1 MNEKQNSASI
11 SGAGSIS
18 GGTYDRVSISGAGKI
33 SGDVVAE
40 VLRISG
46 IGKVEGR
53 VEAKEIAASGSA
65 TFADEVVAEEMR
77 VSGSGRIDGRV
88 EAKELKCSGTLR
100 VSGAVASE
108 YVKITGSLRV
118 GADVEAA
125 IFKATGG
132 FDIGG
137 LLSADKVEV
146 KLGGR
151 CRAREIGGERIEI
164 RRGSWLE
171 KGLILDGLI
180 KMFTGGGTAE
190 LRATQIEGDEIVL
203 EDTIADVV
211 RGKRIEIG
219 PGCRI
224 TSVEYAESLKVH
236 PEAKVEEQSK
246 I

>member
-1 MNEKQNSASI
+1 MI
-11 SGAGSIS
+11 
-18 GGTYDRVSISGAGKI
+18 
-33 SGDVVAE
+33 
-40 VLRISG
+40 
-46 IGKVEGR
+46 
-53 VEAKEIAASGSA
+53 
-65 TFADEVVAEEMR
+65 AEEMR

-100 VSGAVASE
+100 VSGAVVSE
-108 YVKITGSLRV
+108 YVRITGSLRV

-125 IFKATGG
+125 IFRATGG

-180 KMFTGGGTAE
+180 KMFTGGGAAE
-190 LRATQIEGDEIVL
+190 LRATQIEGPAYIQVL
-203 EDTIADVV
+203 AVCPTGWRSPGEETIRLGRLA
-211 RGKRIEIG
+211 
-219 PGCRI
+219 
-224 TSVEYAESLKVH
+224 AESGVFPIYEVDNGEYTINVEPKDLRSMKEYLKLQGRFRH
-236 PEAKVEEQSK
+236 LKEEDIAYIEKRSLTNLKRLRAKAAMTQDSGSNEQ
-246 I
+246 